1 MHKRRSGCRTA
12 RDGTPRRTCR
22 TGCGTQRRGVQAQ
35 AQLASAGKIEL
46 VDMARAVHSLKM
58 WEKTEKNQRPS
69 ARASVACSLAPAR
82 SLARSCQCT
91 SRRTLC
97 VPLRMSPCMLC
108 AGKIRENK
116 IKVFAHTHARTR
128 ARTRAHLRARR
139 CWWTRAG
146 GAGRRSSR
154 RSHGCATRPR
164 AREARRSLR
173 HTARADRSHSEVSLF
188 RSFAHSDVSRI
199 RTDVS
204 AGAHAAGAAAGLPR
218 AEHPLCGGDQG
229 RRREI
234 HGKPK
239 AATEGSPQLA
249 ICGLQHGGCVA
260 HGSCSAGRRPMGA
273 AAHVGAFVQA
283 ARH

>member
-1 MHKRRSGCRTA
+1 MHGAVGAARHGMARHAERAARAAARNAAGCRRRRSWRVRGRSSWLTWHVRCTRS
-12 RDGTPRRTCR
+12 RCGRR
-22 TGCGTQRRGVQAQ
+22 RRRISV
-35 AQLASAGKIEL
+35 
-46 VDMARAVHSLKM
+46 
-58 WEKTEKNQRPS
+58 RPP
-69 ARASVACSLAPAR
+69 APLSLAP
-82 SLARSCQCT
+82 SLARPCQCT

-260 HGSCSAGRRPMGA
+260 HGSRSAGRRPMGA